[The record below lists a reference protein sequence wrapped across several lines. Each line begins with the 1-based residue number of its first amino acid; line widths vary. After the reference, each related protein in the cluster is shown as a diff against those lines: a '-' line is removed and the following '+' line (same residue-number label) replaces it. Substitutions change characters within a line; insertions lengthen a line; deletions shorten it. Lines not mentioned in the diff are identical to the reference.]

1 MEGFTIIDGV
11 AAVVI
16 ILSALLAYSRG
27 FVREALLIGG
37 WIAAAILGYLFAD
50 QIRPILNTVPILGD
64 FIGDQCELSLLAS
77 FAVVMVIGL
86 IVMSIFTP
94 LFASIVQ
101 RSVLGGIDQG
111 IGFLFGVVRGVLLVV
126 VALVAYDFVVTDD
139 TIPMVDDS
147 RTAKV
152 FASFQSDLEEQVP
165 EDVPGWLRQRFDS
178 FVSTCDAPQIQQAPS
193 TEQ

>member
-11 AAVVI
+11 VAVII

-27 FVREALLIGG
+27 FVREALSIGG
-37 WIAAAILGYLFAD
+37 WIAAAILGYMFAD

-64 FIGDQCELSLLAS
+64 FIADQCELSLLAS

-94 LFASIVQ
+94 LFAGIVQ
-101 RSVLGGIDQG
+101 RSILGGLDQG
-111 IGFLFGVVRGVLLVV
+111 IGFLFGVARGVLLVV
-126 VALVAYDFVVTDD
+126 VALIAYDFIVTDNAYA
-139 TIPMVDDS
+139 MVDDS

-152 FASFQSDLEEQVP
+152 FSSLQVQIEDQVP
-165 EDVPGWLRQRFDS
+165 EDVPGWLRTRFDE
-178 FVSTCDAPQIQQAPS
+178 FVGVCADI
-193 TEQ
+193 